1 LKNVVELGL
10 QAINAG
16 LLADVDQLQNLTKTK
31 QPLTTKNNP

>member
-16 LLADVDQLQNLTKTK
+16 LLADVDQLQILTKTK
-31 QPLTTKNNP
+31 RFVTTKNNP